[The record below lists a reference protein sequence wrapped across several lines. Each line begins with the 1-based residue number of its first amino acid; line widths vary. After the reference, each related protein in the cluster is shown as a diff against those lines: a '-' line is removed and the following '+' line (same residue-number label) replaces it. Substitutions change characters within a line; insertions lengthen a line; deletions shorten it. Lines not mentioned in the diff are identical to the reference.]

1 MPAIASP
8 TSLRMTADDYA
19 KARRY
24 LMRRD
29 PELGAIIKRAGPCT
43 MQAYRDGTLFA
54 ALVETIVSQQLST
67 RVADVIYGRVCTLC
81 ATGSSPTPES
91 LLALTAEQ
99 LRTAGLS
106 GAKAKYVHG
115 LAEAIVGG
123 HVSLDTLEHL
133 PDDDVIAT
141 LSTIKGVGRWS
152 AQMILLFRLNRPD
165 VWPTGDI
172 GIVRALE
179 RHYRMRKTPTL
190 KRLEKLG
197 DPWRPYRSVAAWY
210 LWRSLSQK

>member
-1 MPAIASP
+1 
-8 TSLRMTADDYA
+8 MTADDYA

-29 PELGAIIKRAGPCT
+29 PELGAIIKRHGPCT
-43 MQAYRDGTLFA
+43 MRAYREGDLFM
-54 ALVETIVSQQLST
+54 ALVETIISQQLST
-67 RVADVIYGRVCTLC
+67 RVADVIFGRVCALC
-81 ATGSSPTPES
+81 GNGGSPTPAA
-91 LLALTAEQ
+91 LLALTTEQ
-99 LRTAGLS
+99 LRGAGLS

-115 LAEAIVGG
+115 LAETIAGG
-123 HVSLDTLEHL
+123 SVSLEALEHL
-133 PDDDVIAT
+133 ADDEVIAT
-141 LSTIKGVGRWS
+141 LSTIKGIGRWS

-165 VWPTGDI
+165 VWPTGDL

-179 RHYRMRKTPTL
+179 RHYRMRKPPTL

-210 LWRSLSQK
+210 LWRSLSEK

>member
-1 MPAIASP
+1 
-8 TSLRMTADDYA
+8 MTADDYA
-19 KARRY
+19 RARRV

-29 PELGAIIKRAGPCT
+29 PELGAIIRRAGPCT
-43 MQAYRDGTLFA
+43 MQAYREGDLFS

-67 RVADVIYGRVCTLC
+67 RVADVIYGRICALC
-81 ATGSSPTPES
+81 ATGSSPTPAM
-91 LLALTAEQ
+91 LLALTTEQ
-99 LRTAGLS
+99 LRGAGLS
-106 GAKAKYVHG
+106 GAKARYVHG
-115 LAEAIVGG
+115 LAVAVAEGNL
-123 HVSLDTLEHL
+123 SLDTLEHL

-141 LSTIKGVGRWS
+141 LSTIKGIGRWS

-165 VWPTGDI
+165 VWPTGDL

-210 LWRSLSQK
+210 LWRSLSPK

>member
-1 MPAIASP
+1 
-8 TSLRMTADDYA
+8 MTADDYA
-19 KARRY
+19 RARRV

-43 MQAYRDGTLFA
+43 MQAYREGDLFS

-67 RVADVIYGRVCTLC
+67 RVADVIYGRICALC
-81 ATGSSPTPES
+81 SAAASPTPAA
-91 LLALTAEQ
+91 LLALSTDE
-99 LRTAGLS
+99 LRRAGLS
-106 GAKAKYVHG
+106 AAKATYVHG
-115 LAEAIVGG
+115 LAAAIAEGR
-123 HVSLDTLEHL
+123 VSLETLEHL
-133 PDDDVIAT
+133 PDDEVIAT
-141 LSTIKGVGRWS
+141 LSTIKGIGRWS

-165 VWPTGDI
+165 VWPTGDL